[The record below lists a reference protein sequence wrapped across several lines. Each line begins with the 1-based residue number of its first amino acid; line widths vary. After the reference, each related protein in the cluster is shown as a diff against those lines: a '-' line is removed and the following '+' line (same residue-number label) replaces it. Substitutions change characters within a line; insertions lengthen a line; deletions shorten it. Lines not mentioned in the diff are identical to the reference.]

1 MSLVPAAFPRFA
13 QFVPRMVR
21 LPAVPAVIFDSFV
34 QPMIRF
40 GDAPLA
46 TIIVVDGCPRG
57 SREDHHSQERCFPA
71 HGSRPQLLFSL
82 FTDPVLPPLPLHPR
96 LQPPR

>member
-1 MSLVPAAFPRFA
+1 MIVVIPIAVGMPAVAVFVPPTVPLAPAAFARLVK
-13 QFVPRMVR
+13 FVTRMVR

-46 TIIVVDGCPRG
+46 TIIVVGGCPRC
-57 SREDHHSQERCFPA
+57 SREGQHSQERC
-71 HGSRPQLLFSL
+71 
-82 FTDPVLPPLPLHPR
+82 
-96 LQPPR
+96 

>member
-1 MSLVPAAFPRFA
+1 VAIVIVVIPIAVGMPAVAVFVPPAMPLVPAAFPRFA

-46 TIIVVDGCPRG
+46 TIIVVGGCPRCSCECQQAEKRG
-57 SREDHHSQERCFPA
+57 
-71 HGSRPQLLFSL
+71 
-82 FTDPVLPPLPLHPR
+82 
-96 LQPPR
+96 

>member
-1 MSLVPAAFPRFA
+1 MTVVIVGIPITIVVPAVAVFVPPTMSLVPAAFPRFA

-46 TIIVVDGCPRG
+46 TIIVVGGCPRC
-57 SREDHHSQERCFPA
+57 SREGQHSQERC
-71 HGSRPQLLFSL
+71 
-82 FTDPVLPPLPLHPR
+82 
-96 LQPPR
+96 